1 MSKNIVGLDLNIDKD
16 FLAEAVKQ
24 TVLMGISESLNGK
37 NEIVS
42 QIVNAVLSTKVDEK
56 GMINSY
62 ESYNRQTIIEFYVKK
77 MLNEQVRQTIQEIMD
92 EQRDDIKKIIRIAFN
107 KTKFKN
113 DVVDAIMNSM
123 VERLTSEYSTTVNVD
138 IKKKESY

>member
-1 MSKNIVGLDLNIDKD
+1 MSKNIVGLDLNIDQD
-16 FLAEAVKQ
+16 FLAQAVRQ
-24 TVLMGISESLNGK
+24 TVLMGISEALNGK

-56 GMINSY
+56 GAINSY

-77 MLNEQVRQTIQEIMD
+77 MLNEEVRKTIQEIMN
-92 EQRDDIKKIIRIAFN
+92 EQRDDIQKIIRNAFN

-123 VERLTSEYSTTVNVD
+123 VERLSSEYSTSVNVE

>member
-1 MSKNIVGLDLNIDKD
+1 MNKNIVGLDLNIDKD

-77 MLNEQVRQTIQEIMD
+77 MLNEQVRQTIKEIMD

>member
-1 MSKNIVGLDLNIDKD
+1 MNKNIVGLDLNIDKD

-92 EQRDDIKKIIRIAFN
+92 EQRDDIKKIIRIAFS

>member
-1 MSKNIVGLDLNIDKD
+1 MNKNIVGLDLNIDKD

-62 ESYNRQTIIEFYVKK
+62 EGYNRQTIIEF
-77 MLNEQVRQTIQEIMD
+77 LCQE
-92 EQRDDIKKIIRIAFN
+92 N
-107 KTKFKN
+107 
-113 DVVDAIMNSM
+113 
-123 VERLTSEYSTTVNVD
+123 VERTSKTNHPRNHG
-138 IKKKESY
+138 

>member
-1 MSKNIVGLDLNIDKD
+1 MNKNIVGLDLNIDKD

-123 VERLTSEYSTTVNVD
+123 VERLTSEYYTTVNVD

>member
-62 ESYNRQTIIEFYVKK
+62 ENYNRQTIIEFYVKK

-92 EQRDDIKKIIRIAFN
+92 EQRDDIKRIIRVAFN